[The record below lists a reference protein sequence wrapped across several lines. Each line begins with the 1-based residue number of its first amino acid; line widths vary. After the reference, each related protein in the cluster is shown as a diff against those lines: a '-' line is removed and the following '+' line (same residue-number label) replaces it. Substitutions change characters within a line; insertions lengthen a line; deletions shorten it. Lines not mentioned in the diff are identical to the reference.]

1 MYRCKFYVKKYLPP
15 LVTTQARPAS
25 SFQMLF
31 TAVKINQYKCNYRY
45 CHPEGIPDNDLVMGR
60 PRLPRLPS
68 PFRSPR
74 RSELS
79 AGKEIEIIA
88 AF

>member
-1 MYRCKFYVKKYLPP
+1 MKKYLPP
-15 LVTTQARPAS
+15 LVTTQARPES

-31 TAVKINQYKCNYRY
+31 IVNTAVKINQYKCNYCY

-79 AGKEIEIIA
+79 AGREIEIIA
-88 AF
+88 AL